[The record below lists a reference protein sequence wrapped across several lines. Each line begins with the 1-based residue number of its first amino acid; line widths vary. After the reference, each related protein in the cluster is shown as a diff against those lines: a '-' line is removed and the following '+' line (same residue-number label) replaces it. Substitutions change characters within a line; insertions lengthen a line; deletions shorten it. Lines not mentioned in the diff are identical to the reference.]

1 MPFSQDQLS
10 ELNLLALFESSSSQQ
25 GIKVHQHSADPA
37 TVAAVQ
43 RLHER
48 GLVTQPDGGYLT
60 PLGSEITEQVH
71 KILSLLSGPSD
82 RTNS

>member
-10 ELNLLALFESSSSQQ
+10 ELNLLALFHSSSSQE

-37 TVAAVQ
+37 MVAAAK
-43 RLHER
+43 RLHDK

-60 PLGSEITEQVH
+60 PQGSEITEQVH
-71 KILSLLSGPSD
+71 RILSVLSSSP
-82 RTNS
+82 

>member
-1 MPFSQDQLS
+1 MPFSQDQLN
-10 ELNLLALFESSSSQQ
+10 ELNLLTVFTSSSTQE

-37 TVAAVQ
+37 TVAAAE
-43 RLHER
+43 RLHQK

-71 KILSLLSGPSD
+71 RILAVL
-82 RTNS
+82 RTS

>member
-10 ELNLLALFESSSSQQ
+10 ELNLLTLFSSSSTQE

-37 TVAAVQ
+37 TVAAAE
-43 RLHER
+43 RLHKK

-60 PLGSEITEQVH
+60 PLGSEMTEHVH
-71 KILSLLSGPSD
+71 KVLSVLRSE
-82 RTNS
+82 

>member
-1 MPFSQDQLS
+1 MPFSQDQLN
-10 ELNLLALFESSSSQQ
+10 ELNLLALFSSSSNQE
-25 GIKVHQHSADPA
+25 GIKVHRHSADPA
-37 TVAAVQ
+37 TVAAAE

-71 KILSLLSGPSD
+71 KLLSVLSS
-82 RTNS
+82 TA